1 MDLGDKKEDE
11 DQDEDFLDLL
21 EDILDVRFEEPA

>member
-1 MDLGDKKEDE
+1 MGDKKEDE